1 MPNKPLDHAGP
12 IAANAGRRRFLGG
25 VLGGSLGAGLM
36 GLAGDA
42 AAQPATCLLTP
53 AMTEGPFYIDQ
64 ALVRRDIRDGR
75 PGQLLRLRLVVV
87 DTDRGCAPVAGA
99 LASSWHCDAGG
110 SYSGY
115 DQRSMPPPPAGGPGP
130 GPEQGPGPDGGGMPA
145 VPASAS
151 RFLRGVQPT
160 GPDGATQF
168 LTIYPGWYAP
178 RAVHI
183 HLKIHLGKTEVL
195 TTQLFFDDA
204 LSREVHLQHA
214 AYRARG
220 ASPVQNARDGIAG
233 ARPNLLRVRRLRDAA
248 GTLEGEFT
256 LGIARA

>member
-1 MPNKPLDHAGP
+1 MRNKHDSPGS
-12 IAANAGRRRFLGG
+12 RRRFLGG
-25 VLGGSLGAGLM
+25 VLGGSLGAGLI

-42 AAQPATCLLTP
+42 AAQSAPAACLLTP
-53 AMTEGPFYIDQ
+53 ALTEGPFYIDQ
-64 ALVRRDIRDGR
+64 ALMRSDIRDGR
-75 PGQLLRLRLVVV
+75 PGQLLRLRLVVM

-99 LASSWHCDAGG
+99 LASIWHCDAGG

-115 DQRSMPPPPAGGPGP
+115 DQAGMPPPPGARGGRIPPSAGGAGP
-130 GPEQGPGPDGGGMPA
+130 GREEGGMHAAPT
-145 VPASAS
+145 SAA

-160 GPDGATQF
+160 RADGSAQF

-183 HLKIHLGKTEVL
+183 HLKIHVGKEEVL
-195 TTQLFFDDA
+195 TSQMFFDEA
-204 LSREVHLQHA
+204 LNREVLLGHP

-220 ASPVQNARDGIAG
+220 ASPYRNSQDPIAG
-233 ARPNLLRVRRLRDAA
+233 AHPGLVRVRRLQDAA

-256 LGIARA
+256 IGIART

>member
-1 MPNKPLDHAGP
+1 MPSKSLDLAGP
-12 IAANAGRRRFLGG
+12 IAANGGRRRFLGG
-25 VLGGSLGAGLM
+25 VLGGSLGAGLI
-36 GLAGDA
+36 GLAGNA
-42 AAQPATCLLTP
+42 AAQPAACLLTP
-53 AMTEGPFYIDQ
+53 ALTEGPFYIDQ
-64 ALVRRDIRDGR
+64 ALVRSDIRDGR
-75 PGQLLRLRLVVV
+75 PGQLLRLRLRVV
-87 DTDRGCAPVAGA
+87 DTDRSCTPVAGA
-99 LASSWHCDAGG
+99 LASIWHCDAGG

-115 DQRSMPPPPAGGPGP
+115 DQGSMH
-130 GPEQGPGPDGGGMPA
+130 A
-145 VPASAS
+145 VPASPT

-160 GPDGATQF
+160 GADGAAQF

-195 TTQLFFDDA
+195 TSQLFFDDA

-220 ASPVQNARDGIAG
+220 ASPVQNAQDGIAG
-233 ARPNLLRVRRLRDAA
+233 TRPNLLRVRRLRDAD

>member
-12 IAANAGRRRFLGG
+12 LAENAGRRRFLGG

-42 AAQPATCLLTP
+42 AAQPAACLLTP

-99 LASSWHCDAGG
+99 LASIWHCDAGG

-115 DQRSMPPPPAGGPGP
+115 DQRGMPPPPAGGPGP
-130 GPEQGPGPDGGGMPA
+130 GGAGMPA

-151 RFLRGVQPT
+151 RFLRGLQPT

-168 LTIYPGWYAP
+168 LTIYPGWYGP

-220 ASPVQNARDGIAG
+220 ASPVQNAQDGIAG